1 VVTFV
6 AFLPG
11 RVLGVNFD
19 GIFWR
24 SQVALQ
30 ATAAGGVGAVVTL
43 VTTEAVTGGLNAY
56 IRVNFPAGQAH
67 ASAQLTTNLKTN
79 DDWVTQ
85 FYGPSA
91 KIFGVNNG
99 CVAVVH
105 AVRCCLWGCT

>member
-1 VVTFV
+1 VVTFA

-24 SQVALQ
+24 SQIAKE
-30 ATAAGGVGAVVTL
+30 AAAAGGVGAVVTL

-56 IRVNFPAGQAH
+56 TRVNFPAGQAL
-67 ASAQLTTNLKTN
+67 ASAQLTTNLKTD
-79 DDWVTQ
+79 DDWLIQ
-85 FYGPSA
+85 FYGPTA

-99 CVAVVH
+99 CVAVEG
-105 AVRCCLWGCT
+105 ARALGAGWW